1 MDYTKPFLSSF
12 PYFIVTAPTGLSVLL
27 VDVKGHLKL
36 DPSDTSVDN
45 ELTLIV
51 SAAASYCE
59 KYTRR
64 TLLTTK
70 FKTFRN
76 SFTPTIELRKSPFQ
90 TLDLYEYLVS
100 AAFTTVTSTLYY
112 TTMEEDYSKIY
123 LVTDSV
129 YPTNADEQLQNI
141 KIEFTAGYADDAA
154 ALKLAQPE
162 LYLAL
167 LVHIAALYEN
177 RGDCDMASA
186 SKSLPNSARAFYDSL
201 KILEIV

>member
-1 MDYTKPFLSSF
+1 MDYIKLFISSF
-12 PYFIVTAPTGLSVLL
+12 PYFVVTAPSGLPVLL
-27 VDVKGHLKL
+27 ADVKEHLKL
-36 DPSDTSVDN
+36 DPGDTSVDN
-45 ELTLIV
+45 ELTMIIN
-51 SAAASYCE
+51 AAASYCE

-76 SFTPTIELRKSPFQ
+76 SFTPTIELRESPFQ
-90 TLDLYEYLVS
+90 SLDLFEYLVS
-100 AAFTTVTSTLYY
+100 ASFTTVTSTLYY
-112 TTMEEDYSKIY
+112 TTLEEDYSKIL
-123 LVTDSV
+123 LVTDAS

-154 ALKLAQPE
+154 ALKIAQPE